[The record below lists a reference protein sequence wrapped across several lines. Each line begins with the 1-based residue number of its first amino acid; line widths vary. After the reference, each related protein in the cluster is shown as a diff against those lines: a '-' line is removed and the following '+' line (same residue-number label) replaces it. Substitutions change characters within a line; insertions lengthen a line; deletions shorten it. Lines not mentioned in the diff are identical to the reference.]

1 MSMQTHLLGIA
12 PLTHLELSPSDMVG
26 NAQAAGYDFLGL
38 RLVAAT
44 PTEPQH
50 DCRPGSP
57 LVRETF
63 ARLRD
68 SGLRL
73 ADIEIFRL
81 KPETDIAAYE
91 PILET
96 GAMLG
101 ARHAL
106 VAFQDADHI
115 RLSENFFAFSELA
128 ARHGLGVDVEPT
140 PWYEVST
147 LADTAAII
155 RASGAKNAGI
165 VVDAIHF
172 DRADETPQTLA
183 AIDPL
188 YFRYAQLCDAPAER
202 PTDLDTMLYQARAER
217 QIPGEGGLALRT
229 LLAGLP
235 PAIPLSLE
243 VPMHALGQRL
253 NALERAQ
260 RLLERTRAFLAACSE
275 TVPL

>member
-1 MSMQTHLLGIA
+1 MHALGIA
-12 PLTHLELSPSDMVG
+12 PLTHLELSPADMVR
-26 NAQAAGYDFLGL
+26 NAKDAGYAFLGL

-57 LVRETF
+57 LVRETC
-63 ARLRD
+63 ARLQD

-81 KPETDIAAYE
+81 KPDTDITAYE
-91 PILET
+91 PILEV

-106 VAFQDADHI
+106 VAFQDADLA
-115 RLSENFFAFSELA
+115 RLSANFFHFSEMA
-128 ARHGLGVDVEPT
+128 ARYGLGVDVEPT

-147 LADTAAII
+147 LADTVAVI
-155 RASGAKNAGI
+155 RASGARDAGI

-172 DRADETPQTLA
+172 DRAGESTQTLA
-183 AIDPL
+183 AVDPS
-188 YFRYAQLCDAPAER
+188 YFRYAQLCDAPNEKPA
-202 PTDLDTMLYQARAER
+202 DLETMLFQARAER
-217 QIPGEGGLALRT
+217 QMPGDGGLPLRS

-235 PAIPLSLE
+235 MGIPLSLE
-243 VPMHALGQRL
+243 VPMHALVQRL
-253 NALERAQ
+253 NAMERATL
-260 RLLERTRAFLAACSE
+260 LLERTRAFLDASG
-275 TVPL
+275 VPTAR